1 MPVISSLALIIAF
14 ILPAF
19 LLYEPPESGETITFK
34 LAAVICI
41 AVFGFLAAFFRVF
54 ASWWRT
60 RRLLADWR
68 GNSTPI
74 ELASVSLPVFKLRH
88 VFPVFAVV
96 GIRKPKIFIAEQL
109 LDSLEPDEIAAVV
122 RHEFG
127 HIAAWD
133 NLKRLAMKMSGDIMV
148 VPIGKVLDHT
158 WSESAERAA
167 DDFAVRLGGRS
178 TALNLASALIKIAR
192 LVPNKPLPPM
202 PATSYA
208 LGTDNSLA
216 LRVKRL
222 LSLADQQDFKRTGQ
236 NNVFML
242 GLLFAIGSIA
252 AFATDSSLLQIVH
265 EVSETVLAALR

>member
-19 LLYEPPESGETITFK
+19 LLYEPPETGETISLK

-41 AVFGFLAAFFRVF
+41 AVFGFVAAFFRVF

-60 RRLLADWR
+60 RRLLTDWR
-68 GNSTPI
+68 SNSTPI

-109 LDSLEPDEIAAVV
+109 LDPLEPDEIAAVV

-148 VPIGKVLDHT
+148 VPIGRVLDHN
-158 WSESAERAA
+158 WSESSEKAA
-167 DDFAVRLGGRS
+167 DDFAVKIGGRS

-192 LVPNKPLPPM
+192 LVPDKPLPPM

-208 LGTDNSLA
+208 LGTDNSLT

-222 LSLADQQDFKRTGQ
+222 LSLADQQESKTTGQ
-236 NNVFML
+236 NNVFIL